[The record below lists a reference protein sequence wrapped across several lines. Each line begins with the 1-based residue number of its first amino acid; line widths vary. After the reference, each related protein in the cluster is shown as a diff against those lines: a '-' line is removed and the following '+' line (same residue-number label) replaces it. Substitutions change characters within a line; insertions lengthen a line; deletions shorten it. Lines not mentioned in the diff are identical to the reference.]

1 MSARIQK
8 LRLRAKALEQKGDLR
23 GALAAHREILDE
35 NEADMA
41 SRQRL
46 AELSLQLGDRAAALE
61 ARTRIAEQ
69 LARDGFLFKAI
80 AAAKEILR
88 IAPEHTA
95 TQALLAELYARP
107 RPGRASP
114 LDRTSD
120 PTEPIGPAMSPL
132 RALARGGAGRVGG
145 PAGASAGGAPSLATT
160 PLFSE
165 LPRAAFVSFVEDLE
179 TRRFEDG
186 ARIVREGEPG
196 RAFYVLV
203 SGRVRVEK
211 ASPAG
216 PQRLAILDEGAFFG
230 EMALLDDCPRTA
242 SVVAEGPVELLE
254 IDRARLDALVARHP
268 AVGKA
273 LRRFYEARL
282 LATSVATHALF
293 RAFTPAEQRALVE
306 RFRARALAADEILIQ
321 PGRRGEGLFLLLS
334 GRFAV
339 HTPSG
344 EPLALLGPG
353 AIVGEMSLLSDAPT
367 TAEVRARTAGWVLR
381 LAPDDFRAVTRD
393 RPEVLGLLADLMSA
407 RQRPASDDPAADAL
421 V

>member
-8 LRLRAKALEQKGDLR
+8 LRQRAKALEQKGDLR

-46 AELSLQLGDRAAALE
+46 AELSLQLGDRAAAVE

-114 LDRTSD
+114 LGRTSD
-120 PTEPIGPAMSPL
+120 PAEPLGPTVSPL

-145 PAGASAGGAPSLATT
+145 AASGAPSLATT

-165 LPRAAFVSFVEDLE
+165 LPRAAFVSFIEDLE
-179 TRRFEDG
+179 TRRFDDG

-216 PQRLAILDEGAFFG
+216 PRRLAVLDEGAFFG
-230 EMALLDDCPRTA
+230 EMALLDDGPRTA
-242 SVVAEGPVELLE
+242 SVVAEGPVEVLE

-282 LATSVATHALF
+282 LATSVATHAFF
-293 RAFTPAEQRALVE
+293 RPFTPAEQRALVE
-306 RFRARALAADEILIQ
+306 RFRARALAADEVLIQ

-339 HTPSG
+339 HAPSG

-353 AIVGEMSLLSDAPT
+353 AIVGEMSLLSEAPT
-367 TAEVRARTAGWVLR
+367 TAEVRARTPGWVLR

-407 RQRPASDDPAADAL
+407 RQRPAIDDPAADAL